1 MTYTEWL
8 NFEIMVMDIAERE
21 KINNATDLE
30 EFADELHTHIE
41 VALQDYADDNGFR
54 DDYVPSY

>member
-8 NFEIMVMDIAERE
+8 NFEVMVMDIAERE
-21 KINNATDLE
+21 KINNAKDLE

-41 VALQDYADDNGFR
+41 VALRDYADDNGFR
-54 DDYVPSY
+54 DDYDPSY